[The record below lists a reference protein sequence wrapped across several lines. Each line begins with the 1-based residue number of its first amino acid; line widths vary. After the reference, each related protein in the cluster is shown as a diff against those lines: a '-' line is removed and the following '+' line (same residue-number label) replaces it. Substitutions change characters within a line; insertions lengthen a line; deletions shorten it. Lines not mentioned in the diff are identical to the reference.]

1 LSFFDDDEETAPRPS
16 PRAPRRAPA
25 GDRAAGA
32 SARRP
37 GPRPRRPQRHGG
49 GEIDQQTL
57 MVRRLVAAGVAIVLI
72 IVVVLLVSGCL
83 KSEKQQALKTYN
95 HEVSALAQES
105 EKLSHPLFVA
115 LSGASGKSALD
126 VEQQIDELLTQ
137 ARAIGERAKG
147 LSVPGE
153 MAGAQQGLLLT
164 LDLRTE
170 AMTKLAS
177 LVPAALGGKAKQL
190 SAKIAGAME
199 IFLASDVVYSQRVAP
214 LTQQTLASAGITG
227 LSTAPSR
234 FLPNIGWLE
243 ASTAAARLAGEGSS
257 SSQSAQTLSGHHGSA
272 LLGVSVGGTTLEAEP
287 AINHIAGGGNP
298 TLTAIVE
305 DAGEFEEPNV
315 KVDVTVTAAG
325 KQYKASGVIPKTE
338 PGKRANAEIALT
350 GLPVGQA
357 AKIEVQVEP
366 VPGETNHEG
375 TKGTFLAIFGE

>member
-1 LSFFDDDEETAPRPS
+1 
-16 PRAPRRAPA
+16 
-25 GDRAAGA
+25 
-32 SARRP
+32 
-37 GPRPRRPQRHGG
+37 
-49 GEIDQQTL
+49 

-72 IVVVLLVSGCL
+72 IVVVLLVSGWL

-95 HEVSALAQES
+95 HGVGALAQES
-105 EKLSHPLFVA
+105 EKTSHPLFVA
-115 LSGASGKSALD
+115 LSGATGKSALD

-137 ARAIGERAKG
+137 TRAVADRASG

-153 MAGAQQGLLLT
+153 MAAAQQDLLLA

-190 SAKIAGAME
+190 SPKIAGVME
-199 IFLASDVVYSQRVAP
+199 IFLASDVIYSQRVAP
-214 LTQQTLASAGITG
+214 LIEQTLASAGITG
-227 LSTAPSR
+227 LSTASSR

-243 ASTAAARLAGEGSS
+243 ANTVAARLAGESTSS
-257 SSQSAQTLSGHHGSA
+257 SESAQTLSGHHGSA
-272 LLGVSVGGTTLEAEP
+272 LVGVSVGGTTLEPEP
-287 AINHIAGGGNP
+287 AINHISGGGNP
-298 TLTAIVE
+298 TVTATVE
-305 DAGEFEEPNV
+305 DAGEFDEPNV

-325 KQYKASGVIPKTE
+325 KQYKASGVIGKTE
-338 PGKRANAEIALT
+338 PGKRANAEISLT

-375 TKGTFLAIFGE
+375 TKGAFLAIFGE